1 MREGR
6 KEGREEEMCGSS
18 HLVEVFND
26 ECRSQDVGPRPPKP
40 RGFSHPSSDNEFI
53 IPRNNYVSDTQ
64 RTDTDDL
71 SEKIRSN
78 SSILLLLYIKI
89 LPIWIE
95 TSHHPRHHTT
105 RKDTTTTTT
114 HSSLTCINNNNEPL
128 PGPQR
133 VETNRDNRER
143 RKDEP
148 R

>member
-1 MREGR
+1 
-6 KEGREEEMCGSS
+6 MCGSS

-78 SSILLLLYIKI
+78 SSILLLYIKNI
-89 LPIWIE
+89 TYLDRDLASSKTPHNKE
-95 TSHHPRHHTT
+95 RHNHHHHT
-105 RKDTTTTTT
+105 
-114 HSSLTCINNNNEPL
+114 
-128 PGPQR
+128 
-133 VETNRDNRER
+133 
-143 RKDEP
+143 
-148 R
+148 